1 MARDDM
7 AGQRGALCSAR
18 EQRVRV
24 WASRK
29 TCVRACSCRKSIFL
43 EKRSTDGRV
52 GSGKGVEQCS
62 GKMEGWG
69 DTYPSSSCAVGIVED
84 NAVADVETHACTA
97 FFAPRRGFSKL
108 VFNPFRKRIGLR
120 SIFIAF
126 RVTAQPP
133 GSSYTTASNI

>member
-1 MARDDM
+1 MFGARA
-7 AGQRGALCSAR
+7 AGACMGEPEELCS
-18 EQRVRV
+18 
-24 WASRK
+24 
-29 TCVRACSCRKSIFL
+29 CVFVPEVDL
-43 EKRSTDGRV
+43 LGKRSTDGRV

-108 VFNPFRKRIGLR
+108 VFNPIRKRIGFR
-120 SIFIAF
+120 SILLPS
-126 RVTAQPP
+126 V
-133 GSSYTTASNI
+133 